1 MVVIYMHPLSAKPN
15 LNMLPHYDPFK
26 PDEDIVS
33 VHSALVTGGYIACLI
48 SAIFGVVL
56 VVLSPGPVNPDSGS
70 LRYIS
75 EGMEAHC
82 GWATVVLGTC
92 SLLVMG
98 CQLVAA
104 AHMIRRNAM
113 AYALAQVIGW
123 NVVLGVSDTGWDV
136 HYVGLALFL
145 AGGLMYHYIA
155 SRDPSYGGVNY
166 VRLNALGWLFSLV
179 FGSLAFASKMAGDG
193 ATALRSFAVAFEFV
207 LLLFLV
213 LQNAFLIHSLD
224 QFRDIRLRFERYYSN
239 A

>member
-1 MVVIYMHPLSAKPN
+1 MM
-15 LNMLPHYDPFK
+15 PHYDPFK
-26 PDEDIVS
+26 SDEDIVS
-33 VHSALVTGGYIACLI
+33 VHSVLVTGGYIACLI
-48 SAIFGVVL
+48 SGIFAVVL
-56 VVLSPGPVNPDSGS
+56 IMLSPGPVNPASGS

-75 EGMEAHC
+75 EGMEDHC

-92 SLLVMG
+92 SLLVLA

-104 AHMIRRNAM
+104 AHMIRQSAM
-113 AYALAQVIGW
+113 AYALAQAIGW
-123 NVVLGVSDTGWDV
+123 NVVLGVSDTGWDI

-145 AGGLMYHYIA
+145 VGGVMYHFIA
-155 SRDPSYGGVNY
+155 SHDPSYGGTNY
-166 VRLNALGWLFSLV
+166 VRLNALVWLFSLV
-179 FGSLAFASKMAGDG
+179 FGSLAFASKLAGDG
-193 ATALRSFAVAFEFV
+193 DTALRSYAVAFEFV